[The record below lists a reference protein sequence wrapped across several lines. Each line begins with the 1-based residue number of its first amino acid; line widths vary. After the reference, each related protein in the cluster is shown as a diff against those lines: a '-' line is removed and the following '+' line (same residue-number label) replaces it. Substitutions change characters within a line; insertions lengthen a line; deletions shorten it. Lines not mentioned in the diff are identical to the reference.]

1 MESSGNAEKTRKKI
15 LFCGEDDSMQNSIF
29 FLVFAGN
36 EPKSVMEQV
45 FGDCRDNLR
54 SIWKAL

>member
-1 MESSGNAEKTRKKI
+1 
-15 LFCGEDDSMQNSIF
+15 MQNSIF

-45 FGDCRDNLR
+45 FVDCRDNLR
-54 SIWKAL
+54 SIWKPL